1 MAKTLVINC
10 YLDKRAENEELLKGI
25 RKFGECSTIH
35 YGDIH
40 AGYRADKGIDAVIIS
55 GSKARIVNPSHRDL
69 FKETINLISR
79 LNIPTLGICY
89 GHQLICWS
97 LGCEVASLD
106 KPVKDRFEE
115 VRVLEVDEIFDGFEE
130 HLTIPLAQSHYDY
143 VEKER
148 LDAAGLVLLAN
159 SDSCEVEAVK
169 QKGNAFYGVQFHPER
184 IVIKGRTCLEGYTVI
199 ENFFR
204 NVVKR

>member
-1 MAKTLVINC
+1 MTKTLVINC
-10 YLDKRAENEELLKGI
+10 SLDRRARIDELQKVI
-25 RKFGECSTIH
+25 AKFSECSAVK
-35 YGDIH
+35 YRDIH
-40 AGYRADKGIDAVIIS
+40 ADYRVDKDIDAVIIS
-55 GSKARIVNPSHRDL
+55 GSKARIVNPSHRNL
-69 FKETINLISR
+69 FKETIILISS

-106 KPVKDRFEE
+106 EPVKDRFEE

-130 HLTIPLAQSHYDY
+130 HLTIPLTQSHYDY
-143 VEKER
+143 VKKES

-169 QKGNAFYGVQFHPER
+169 HRDNAFYGVQFHPER
-184 IVIKGRTCLEGYTVI
+184 IVNKGQTRLEGYMVI